1 MPRNAPANRCWAF
14 ESGGNL
20 STFGLARRWRL
31 RGFRGFREGQR
42 IIACGQQKMSKS
54 RTSKPQFRAASDQS
68 LLVYVGEEIALE
80 NHQRVL
86 KLLRLLQS
94 EPIDGIRNLHPA
106 YSSLLIKF
114 DPLRLDDDKLKSRLV
129 PYLGRLDREPLP
141 APREVEIPV
150 CYGGEF
156 GPDLNEVAE
165 MHGMTAAQVMELHS
179 SPIYIVYFLGFAP
192 GFAYLGGLLEA
203 LASPRL
209 ETPRAKVPQGSVGI
223 GGKQTG
229 VYPFSTPGGWR
240 LIGRTPV
247 AMLRRYEKPMKHL
260 QMGDHVRFR
269 AISEKEFEELG
280 GR

>member
-1 MPRNAPANRCWAF
+1 MR
-14 ESGGNL
+14 
-20 STFGLARRWRL
+20 
-31 RGFRGFREGQR
+31 
-42 IIACGQQKMSKS
+42 KS
-54 RTSKPQFRAASDQS
+54 RTSEPQFRAASDES
-68 LLVYVGEEIALE
+68 LLVYLGEEIALE

-86 KLLRLLQS
+86 KLLRLLQA

-114 DPLRLDDDKLKSRLV
+114 DPLRLDHDKLQSRLI
-129 PYLGRLDREPLP
+129 PYLSRLDREPLP

-156 GPDLNEVAE
+156 GPDLTDVAQ
-165 MHGMTAAQVMELHS
+165 MHGMTAAQVIELHS
-179 SPIYIVYFLGFAP
+179 SPIYVVYFLGFAP
-192 GFAYLGGLLEA
+192 GFGYLGGLPAA
-203 LASPRL
+203 LTSARL

-223 GGKQTG
+223 GGNQTG

-247 AMLRRYEKPMKHL
+247 AMFRRDANSMSLL
-260 QMGDHVRFR
+260 QIGDHVRFR
-269 AISEKEFEELG
+269 AISESEFTDLA

>member
-1 MPRNAPANRCWAF
+1 MR
-14 ESGGNL
+14 
-20 STFGLARRWRL
+20 
-31 RGFRGFREGQR
+31 
-42 IIACGQQKMSKS
+42 KS
-54 RTSKPQFRAASDQS
+54 RTSEPQFRAASDQS
-68 LLVYVGEEIALE
+68 LLVYLGEEIALE

-94 EPIDGIRNLHPA
+94 EPIDGIRNLHSA
-106 YSSLLIKF
+106 YSSLMIKF
-114 DPLRLDDDKLKSRLV
+114 DPPKLDHDELQSRLV

-156 GPDLNEVAE
+156 GPDLNDVAE
-165 MHGMTAAQVMELHS
+165 MHGMTAAQVIELHS
-179 SPIYIVYFLGFAP
+179 SATYVVYFLGFEP
-192 GFAYLGGLLEA
+192 GFAYLGGLPTA
-203 LASPRL
+203 LASARL

-247 AMLRRYEKPMKHL
+247 AMFRRDANPMSLL
-260 QMGDHVRFR
+260 QIGDHVRFR
-269 AISEKEFEELG
+269 AISEKEFTDLA